1 MKETYSQ
8 RWSTAEPTGVIVK
21 QGNRRFSQGAS
32 LPSRARLL
40 RTPRRGAPARTC
52 ARQRRVIGLARPSRL
67 PEPLAAVAQAQAREE
82 RVVPGARLQR
92 RQRRQ
97 VAGVGHGGR
106 RARHG
111 LTSQPP
117 QGHPGMEGCRSARAR
132 ASEGQ
137 STRQAAES
145 SRRGALCFGAAPLS
159 LGPACPPA
167 PCENSGRPLGLAR
180 AAPTQARRAPG
191 ERVLL
196 NSSSCPQWR
205 PA

>member
-106 RARHG
+106 RARH
-111 LTSQPP
+111 
-117 QGHPGMEGCRSARAR
+117 A
-132 ASEGQ
+132 EGQ